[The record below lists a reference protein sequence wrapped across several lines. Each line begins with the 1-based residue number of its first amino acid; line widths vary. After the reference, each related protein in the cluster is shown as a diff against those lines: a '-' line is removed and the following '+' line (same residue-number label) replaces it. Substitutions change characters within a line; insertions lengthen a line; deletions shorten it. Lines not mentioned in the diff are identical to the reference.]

1 MKKILSLFVLFFL
14 GATVV
19 VSAQD
24 EAKTKPEHLTV
35 KTFKEKVYNYEA
47 NPDKWKFEGDRPC
60 IVDFYADWC
69 RPCKMIA
76 PYLEELA
83 QEYKGQ
89 IDVYKINTEQQRELS
104 RVFGVKSIPTV
115 LFVPM
120 KGQPQVSK
128 GAMPKENFKKAIDE
142 FLLGKKTDQ

>member
-1 MKKILSLFVLFFL
+1 MKKVLSLFVVLFL
-14 GATVV
+14 GATAV

-35 KTFKEKVYNYEA
+35 KTFKEKVYNYET
-47 NPDKWKFEGDRPC
+47 NSGTWKFEGDRPC

-69 RPCKMIA
+69 KPCKMIA

-83 QEYKGQ
+83 EEYKGQ

-128 GAMPKENFKKAIDE
+128 GAMPKANFKKAIDE
-142 FLLGKKTDQ
+142 FLLGKKADQ